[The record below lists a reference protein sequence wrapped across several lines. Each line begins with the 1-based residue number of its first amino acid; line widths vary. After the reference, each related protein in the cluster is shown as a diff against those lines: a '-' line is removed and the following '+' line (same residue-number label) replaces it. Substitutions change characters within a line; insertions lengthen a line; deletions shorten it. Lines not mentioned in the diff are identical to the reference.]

1 MAELN
6 VRLLKWQQEVF
17 SDTTRFKVVAA
28 GRRTG
33 KSRLAAWLLI
43 INALQCDKGHIWYIA
58 NTQGQARDVLWQV
71 LLELGAPVIES
82 SHVNNMQIR
91 LVNGATISLKGAD
104 RPETMRGVS
113 LKYVVLDEYGSMKPE
128 VWEQIIRPA
137 LADQKGS
144 ALFIGTPFGRNHFF
158 ELFNYGN
165 SGTDPEFKSWH
176 FTSFDNELLDPKE
189 IEAARKSMSS
199 FAFRQE
205 FMASFEAAS
214 GGIFKDEWIKYDDEE
229 PDSGR
234 YFIAVDLAGFENV
247 AAATTA
253 KKKRLDQS
261 AIAIV
266 KVTPDGWWVA
276 SIEYGRWDIK
286 ETAQRI
292 FDAVRDYEPVAVGI
306 ERGALKNAVLP
317 YLSDLMRKYNTYF
330 RIEDLTHGNKK
341 KADRITWSLQGR
353 FEHGKITLNKAEW
366 NSELVDELMNF
377 PNPQV
382 HDDLIDA
389 LSYIDQIA
397 IAEYTADY
405 EEDDYTPMDAVAG
418 Y

>member
-6 VRLLKWQQEVF
+6 VQLLKWQKEVF

-43 INALQCDKGHIWYIA
+43 INALQSNKGHIWYIA
-58 NTQGQARDVLWQV
+58 NTQGQARDVMWQV
-71 LLELGAPVIES
+71 LLELGHPVIES

-137 LADQKGS
+137 LADQKGA
-144 ALFIGTPFGRNHFF
+144 ALFIGTPFGRNHFW
-158 ELFNYGN
+158 ELYEYGL
-165 SGTDPEFKSWH
+165 SGKDSEFKSWH

-189 IEAARKSMSS
+189 IEAAKKSMSS

-214 GGIFKDEWIKYDDEE
+214 GGIFKEEWIKYDDEE
-229 PDSGR
+229 PSEGR

-253 KKKRLDQS
+253 KKKRLDQT

-266 KVTPDGWWVA
+266 KVTRDGWWVA
-276 SIEYGRWDIK
+276 DIEYGRWDIK

-292 FDAVRDYEPVAVGI
+292 FNVVRDYEPVCVGI

-317 YLSDLMRKYNTYF
+317 YLSDLMRKYNSYF
-330 RIEDLTHGNKK
+330 RVEDLTHGNKK
-341 KADRITWSLQGR
+341 KTDRITWALQGR
-353 FEHGKITLNKAEW
+353 MEHGKLVFNKAEW
-366 NSELVDELMNF
+366 NSEIVDELMNF

-397 IAEYTADY
+397 ITEYVQDY
-405 EEDDYTPMDAVAG
+405 EEDDYEPLDSVAG